1 MAKNNTG
8 QNIKASNASWNF
20 DKNVWKTFD
29 THINKSIPLYEW
41 SHKIG
46 LELSDFFLSR
56 KSSYI
61 DLGCSTGTFINK
73 LNKRHLNKNLRI
85 FAYDSVKN
93 MIKASKLNN
102 KKSKNIKYF
111 TNDITKSN
119 LPKKTDLITSFY
131 TLSFIKPSERQ
142 KLFNKIYNCLNWGG
156 AIIFFDK
163 VRAPDARFQDMMSQ
177 VYINYKIDRDFTP
190 EEILNKSNS
199 IKGVL
204 EPFSTKENYLF
215 LKRSGFKDYMT
226 IFKYVS
232 FEGFIA
238 IK

>member
-1 MAKNNTG
+1 M
-8 QNIKASNASWNF
+8 
-20 DKNVWKTFD
+20 
-29 THINKSIPLYEW
+29 
-41 SHKIG
+41 
-46 LELSDFFLSR
+46 
-56 KSSYI
+56 
-61 DLGCSTGTFINK
+61 
-73 LNKRHLNKNLRI
+73 
-85 FAYDSVKN
+85 
-93 MIKASKLNN
+93 
-102 KKSKNIKYF
+102 
-111 TNDITKSN
+111 
-119 LPKKTDLITSFY
+119 
-131 TLSFIKPSERQ
+131 
-142 KLFNKIYNCLNWGG
+142 NWGG

-177 VYINYKIDRDFTP
+177 IYINYKIDRDFTP